1 MDKNNLQRPQ
11 RAGARFYLTIKLK
24 DYLSQ
29 SRRRGSEVVHGAA
42 SLFTISRTRVK
53 GREQRR
59 EASCSAVLCW
69 RDKAV
74 SYGGRTFT
82 RVWDRLW
89 INPLHGQA
97 GWEGMSLIILR
108 DDCMLQTSHAAEG
121 VVLVF
126 CFGVCTRPP
135 AFCLKTRNM
144 ELKATETWV
153 MSVFTGRT
161 VKLRHLCSTH
171 ASRLIT
177 AQTTRQIE

>member
-108 DDCMLQTSHAAEG
+108 FDCVLVMLQK
-121 VVLVF
+121 VLCWSFVSAS
-126 CFGVCTRPP
+126 VQDPQPSVWRPEIWSW
-135 AFCLKTRNM
+135 R
-144 ELKATETWV
+144 
-153 MSVFTGRT
+153 R
-161 VKLRHLCSTH
+161 LRREWRPFSQGEQWNWDICAWLT
-171 ASRLIT
+171 LLDW
-177 AQTTRQIE
+177 